1 MPYTLHFTHIYL
13 HMHMCIPVCHR
24 LLFRLSVS
32 DGVPIC
38 YISISY
44 IYLLSYVTIWINDDS
59 EWKQWKLSAAP
70 CNSTGSH
77 QRKDRPSWGTVGKCV
92 ALTVLCETVFAL
104 HHLSLIPDAY
114 HSSPMHSDFLH
125 FTSLIFITMTLSFF
139 KKKLYDDDVSD
150 MTTHMWT
157 LPTSYMRYVCICVS
171 VCVFICNELCFHVF
185 AWRLILVFLYVFPM
199 WLDGFTYVWFDVMF
213 GTCVYVC
220 AKGIQI
226 PC

>member
-38 YISISY
+38 CISISY

-59 EWKQWKLSAAP
+59 EWKWWKLSAAP

-125 FTSLIFITMTLSFF
+125 FTSLIFITMTFF
-139 KKKLYDDDVSD
+139 LFVWWWCEWYDDSYVNIANIILWD
-150 MTTHMWT
+150 M
-157 LPTSYMRYVCICVS
+157 
-171 VCVFICNELCFHVF
+171 F
-185 AWRLILVFLYVFPM
+185 AYALVYVFLYVMNCVFM
-199 WLDGFTYVWFDVMF
+199 CLLDVWS
-213 GTCVYVC
+213 
-220 AKGIQI
+220 
-226 PC
+226 